1 MHEILHHGWDVAG
14 HAMMITGFVA
24 VMMVVIE
31 YVNVLSRG
39 VWMRALAAGR
49 FRQYVLAAVLGAV
62 PGCLGAFVA
71 VSLYAHR
78 RITLGAVV
86 ATMIA
91 TMGDATF
98 VLIAMSPLTS
108 LWLIP
113 ALAALGVLGG
123 WLTDLALPRY
133 ATPASDC
140 EPCELPVHEHEPHRA
155 WVPFGKLASQWRPP
169 SPHRAILTVVVAA
182 FVLALVLGK
191 IGPGEWDWIRIT
203 LLVVAVF
210 GLFIALTVSDHFLD
224 DHLWTHV
231 LRAHVPRIFLWTLG
245 ALAAIHLAD
254 HFVDV
259 EGFVQGNKWIVL
271 VAAVVVG
278 LIPDSGP
285 HMIFVTLFAGGK
297 LPLSIL
303 VSNSITQD
311 GHGAIP
317 LLAHS
322 RRDFFV
328 VKLINALIGGAVGA
342 GMLAAGW

>member
-1 MHEILHHGWDVAG
+1 
-14 HAMMITGFVA
+14 
-24 VMMVVIE
+24 
-31 YVNVLSRG
+31 
-39 VWMRALAAGR
+39 AL
-49 FRQYVLAAVLGAV
+49 LGAI
-62 PGCLGAFVA
+62 PGCLGSFVA

-98 VLIAMSPLTS
+98 VLLAMSPGTA

-113 ALAALGVLGG
+113 ALAALGVVGG

-133 ATPASDC
+133 ATANSDC
-140 EPCELPVHEHEPHRA
+140 DACELPVHEGESHQA
-155 WVPFGKLASQWRPP
+155 WVPANKLLSQWRPP
-169 SPHRAILTVVVAA
+169 SPHRAILSVVVSA
-182 FVLALVLGK
+182 FALALAVGK
-191 IGPGEWDWIRIT
+191 IGPEEWDWIRIT

-245 ALAAIHLAD
+245 AMAVIHLAE
-254 HFVDV
+254 HFVDI
-259 EGFVQGNKWIVL
+259 EGFVEGNKWIVL

-303 VSNSITQD
+303 ISNSIVQD

-322 RRDFFV
+322 RRDFLV
-328 VKLINALIGGAVGA
+328 VKLINAAIGGAIGA